1 MYSGRYMGVGGVGGE
16 WCNRRGQQSQMDIK
30 MNTVKLKKKK
40 DFEIGKFQIIESNK
54 RKLIN

>member
-1 MYSGRYMGVGGVGGE
+1 MGVGGVGGE